1 MVIGRCARPRE
12 ARDIRLAGSKV
23 SERGGMWKF
32 AAPRTGDPVRPRR
45 GAAGGS
51 GRRRSGRRA
60 WRGCAPCGPRRSV
73 GDAEALGDVAVVQ
86 AIQQLVQHLAL
97 TGRQRLQRLFAAA
110 FLAAGG
116 EASRSRAKQASTA
129 ARSGCSSKG
138 FSRNRPR
145 AAKRVRA
152 EETSPCAVTTTAG
165 RPRPRS
171 RIAPAGRGRPC
182 PACGCRRWRTR
193 PSPGARPRGSPQR
206 RRTPPSRGRAG
217 SAGAR
222 ASRAPRVVVDDEDGE
237 GGGVLTHRRP
247 RPRER

>member
-1 MVIGRCARPRE
+1 MVIGRCARPGE

-23 SERGGMWKF
+23 SERGGMWKS
-32 AAPRTGDPVRPRR
+32 RRPVRAIPYGLGAR
-45 GAAGGS
+45 AAGGS

-129 ARSGCSSKG
+129 ARSGCSSKA
-138 FSRNRPR
+138 SRGIDRVLR
-145 AAKRVRA
+145 KAVRA

-171 RIAPAGRGRPC
+171 RIARGRARPSC

-206 RRTPPSRGRAG
+206 RRTPPSRGPCRVSRSASESRTAG
-217 SAGAR
+217 
-222 ASRAPRVVVDDEDGE
+222 
-237 GGGVLTHRRP
+237 RR
-247 RPRER
+247 RR